1 MTDLTNPGDA
11 PNATLVVEPD
21 VQKLLMQW
29 GWTVDAPAAVTSF
42 ARQVCKINPLGRP
55 SERTGDI
62 VVALN
67 LVSRERVQAILESA
81 VSNHPE
87 PVFAKLCRAEPSL
100 KRHEALVMAV
110 KERWPYYARLPD
122 SLQPHP
128 MIEDDAVR
136 TECESANCLP
146 VRAQNGTITLLF
158 SSFDDQVRFSQRRW
172 MPRGDSL
179 TSRLSDEGVVRTD
192 ISYGFTTGT
201 EITTPLRS
209 FKKGEGATDTGQK
222 VGQLYYSDR
231 NTGEERRVAVD
242 ILETGFTRKATDISL
257 SVMDNGEGEV
267 FYRENSVRLHS
278 FRLSIQERVA
288 VTNYL
293 MQLSGANSRG
303 TRLMEP
309 STGRLMYRG
318 SGANFE
324 MRCSFIPGDM
334 RQSFHEDDQLVSIS
348 MRYLEQTSGNGYID
362 IGRLG
367 FEDDVRDHITSA
379 LNVKRGI
386 LLLVG
391 PTNSGKSTTLAAFL
405 GQHYKMFGNTV
416 KRLSLEDPKE
426 RTIIGVEQFSLPSS
440 EVYESYLEGFLRHDP
455 DVILLSEIRSRT
467 SAEVATRA
475 ALTGHLV
482 LSTFHASDPV
492 EGYTSM
498 AHLMSEERQHDLL
511 QALVMII
518 TQRLIPRVCPECSV
532 QRAPDDSEWAKFRY
546 SLGLRGMD
554 VDVLPIEK
562 DKLRFPVTPRNA
574 PEGHSCERCSST
586 GYIGVH
592 PIHGILD
599 FTKDVKERL
608 FKGDYNYAYDHQRFV
623 LEKQALKALNAG
635 LIDLEGASS

>member
-1 MTDLTNPGDA
+1 MSDLTTAGTA
-11 PNATLVVEPD
+11 PDATLNVEPG
-21 VQKLLMQW
+21 VLRLLKQW
-29 GWTVDAPAAVTSF
+29 GWTVEAPAAVAAF
-42 ARQVCKINPLGRP
+42 ARQVVKINPPGQT
-55 SERTGDI
+55 SVRTGDI
-62 VVALN
+62 VIALGY
-67 LVSRERVQAILESA
+67 LSSERLTTILERSDRRI
-81 VSNHPE
+81 PE
-87 PVFAKLCRAEPSL
+87 PVFAALCRAEPSL
-100 KRHEALVMAV
+100 KRHEAMVMAI
-110 KERWPYYARLPD
+110 KQRWPYYARLPD

-128 MIEDDAVR
+128 MIEDEAVR
-136 TECESANCLP
+136 AECESASCLP
-146 VRAQNGTITLLF
+146 VRAPNGMVVLLF
-158 SSFDDQVRFSQRRW
+158 SSFDDQIRFSQRRW
-172 MPRGDSL
+172 IPKGDAL
-179 TSRLSDEGVVRTD
+179 TARLAQEGVDRTA
-192 ISYGFTTGT
+192 IAYGFTTGS

-209 FKKGEGATDTGQK
+209 FKKGEGASDGGAK

-231 NTGEERRVAVD
+231 TTGEERRIAVD
-242 ILETGFTRKATDISL
+242 ILETGYARKATDISL
-257 SVMDNGEGEV
+257 SVMENGEGEV

-278 FRLSIQERVA
+278 FRLSAQERVA
-288 VTNYL
+288 VSSYL

-303 TRLMEP
+303 TRLMQP

-324 MRCSFIPGDM
+324 MRCSFIPGDS
-334 RQSFHEDDQLVSIS
+334 RQSFHEDDQMVSIS
-348 MRYLEQTSGNGYID
+348 MRYLEQSSGNGFID
-362 IGRLG
+362 IAHLG
-367 FEDDVRDHITSA
+367 FEDDVREHITSA

-405 GQHYKMFGNTV
+405 GQHYNMFGNTV

-426 RTIIGVEQFSLPSS
+426 RTIIGVEQFSLPNS

-518 TQRLIPRVCPECSV
+518 TQRLIPKVCPKCSI

-546 SLGLRGMD
+546 SLGLRGIE
-554 VDVLPIEK
+554 VDKLDI
-562 DKLRFPVTPRNA
+562 DKESLRFPMTPRTA
-574 PEGHSCERCSST
+574 PEGHSCDRCGST

-599 FTKDVKERL
+599 FTKEVKDRL
-608 FKGDYNYAYDHQRFV
+608 FKGDYNFAYAHQRFV
-623 LEKQALKALNAG
+623 LETQALKALNAG

>member
-1 MTDLTNPGDA
+1 MTDLTGTGIPESTGA
-11 PNATLVVEPD
+11 LELP
-21 VQKLLMQW
+21 VQKLLKDW
-29 GWTVDAPAAVTSF
+29 GWIGDAPPGVVTF
-42 ARQVCKINPLGRP
+42 ARQVVQHNPPGMASR
-55 SERTGDI
+55 RTGDI
-62 VVALN
+62 VASLG
-67 LVSRERVQAILESA
+67 LLSADRVESIMA
-81 VSNHPE
+81 SASSKNKE
-87 PVFAKLCRAEPSL
+87 PVFAILCRAEPSL
-100 KRHEALVMAV
+100 KRSEAMIMAI

-122 SLQPHP
+122 MLQVHG
-128 MIEDDAVR
+128 MVEEDAVR
-136 TECESANCLP
+136 AECEAASCLP
-146 VRAQNGTITLLF
+146 VRMPGGAVVLLF

-172 MPRGDSL
+172 MPRGDAL
-179 TSRLSDEGVVRTD
+179 TAALTAEGIDRGQLV
-192 ISYGFTTGT
+192 YGFTTGS

-209 FKKGEGATDTGQK
+209 SKKGESASDSGQK
-222 VGQLYYSDR
+222 VGQLYYAERTSGD
-231 NTGEERRVAVD
+231 ERRLAVD
-242 ILETGFTRKATDISL
+242 ILENGYARKATDISL

-278 FRLSIQERVA
+278 IRLSIQERVI
-288 VTNYL
+288 VTSYL
-293 MQLSGANSRG
+293 MQLSGANASG

-309 STGRLMYRG
+309 ATGRIMYRG
-318 SGANFE
+318 SGATFE
-324 MRCSFIPGDM
+324 MRCSFIPGDQ
-334 RQSFHEDDQLVSIS
+334 RHTFHEDDQLVSIS
-348 MRYLEQTSGNGYID
+348 MRYLEQSSGDGYID
-362 IGRLG
+362 ITKLG
-367 FEDDVRDHITSA
+367 FEDDVREHIISA

-405 GQHYKMFGNTV
+405 GQHFKMFGNTV

-440 EVYESYLEGFLRHDP
+440 KLYERYLEGFLRHDP
-455 DVILLSEIRSRT
+455 DVILLSEIRSRG

-518 TQRLIPRVCPECSV
+518 TQRLIPKVCPFCCDIRPPTE
-532 QRAPDDSEWAKFRY
+532 SEWSKFRY
-546 SLGLRGMD
+546 SLSLRGIN
-554 VDVLPIEK
+554 VDTLGI
-562 DKLRFPVTPRNA
+562 DKENLRFPKTPRNA
-574 PEGHSCERCSST
+574 PEGHSCEHCNST

-599 FTKDVKERL
+599 FTKEVKDHLLR
-608 FKGDYNYAYDHQRFV
+608 GDYNFAYSRQKFV
-623 LEKQALKALNAG
+623 LENQAIKALNAG

>member
-1 MTDLTNPGDA
+1 MTDLTSPGDT
-11 PNATLVVEPD
+11 PEVTLAVEPA
-21 VQKLLMQW
+21 VQTLLKQW
-29 GWTVDAPAAVTSF
+29 GWAVDAPTAVVVF
-42 ARQVCKINPLGRP
+42 ARQVVKINPPGKQSL
-55 SERTGDI
+55 RTGDI
-62 VVALN
+62 VIELGY
-67 LVSRERVQAILESA
+67 LSRERLTAILER
-81 VSNHPE
+81 VGKPVE
-87 PVFAKLCRAEPSL
+87 PVFATLCRAEPSL
-100 KRHEALVMAV
+100 KRHEAMVMAV
-110 KERWPYYARLPD
+110 KERWPYYARLPE
-122 SLQPHP
+122 SIQPHP

-136 TECESANCLP
+136 AECEAASCLP
-146 VRAQNGTITLLF
+146 VRAPNGMIALLF

-172 MPRGDSL
+172 IPKGDAL
-179 TSRLSDEGVVRTD
+179 TARLSLEGVDRTA
-192 ISYGFTTGT
+192 IAYGFTTGT

-209 FKKGEGATDTGQK
+209 FKKGEGASDGGQK

-231 NTGEERRVAVD
+231 NSGEERRIAVD
-242 ILETGFTRKATDISL
+242 ILETGYTRKATDISL

-293 MQLSGANSRG
+293 MQLSGANARG

-309 STGRLMYRG
+309 STGRIMYRG

-324 MRCSFIPGDM
+324 MRCSFIPGDQ
-334 RQSFHEDDQLVSIS
+334 RQLFHEDDQLVSIS

-362 IGRLG
+362 IGKLG

-405 GQHYKMFGNTV
+405 GQHFKMFGNTV

-440 EVYESYLEGFLRHDP
+440 DVYESYLEGFLRHDP
-455 DVILLSEIRSRT
+455 DVILLSEIRSRA

-518 TQRLIPRVCPECSV
+518 TQRLIPRVCPACSI
-532 QRAPDDSEWAKFRY
+532 QRAPDESEWAKFRY
-546 SLGLRGMD
+546 SLGLRGIN
-554 VDVLPIEK
+554 VDDLDIEK
-562 DKLRFPVTPRNA
+562 EKLRFPKTPRTA
-574 PEGHSCERCSST
+574 PEAHTCDRCAST

-599 FTKDVKERL
+599 FTKDVKDRL
-608 FKGDYNYAYDHQRFV
+608 LKGDYNYAYERQCFV